1 MGEWAIT
8 AAWAFVVDYNL
19 LLNRFRTAWAIGEDP
34 HQAWSKS
41 TPEELTSDSLL
52 LLSILAIVAVF
63 YVFVPVRCK
72 IGWWIAFL
80 AVIPYALVSFP
91 LPANGPEGTAL
102 RRSHLVLALAMSCWL
117 SLFGQARQEVLERQ
131 QFLAL
136 RDARAEVIHERVK
149 RYEAEFEA
157 QRSAMP
163 DRKANGPVQFDNKS
177 QVESATATEM
187 VFESG
192 DQVQLLALGL
202 KEHWVL
208 NGMSFSID
216 PDRVLGSGA
225 FGVVRAGELC
235 GVRVAVKLPRQPQ
248 SLGDILDRNTT
259 LSNEVR
265 ILRRIRHPNIA
276 CFFGVYLAKAADGRN
291 KVAILL
297 EEVQGS
303 PLREFIEEAH
313 RYLNPVDRQHMLLDV
328 GSALWYLHEHEPQI
342 VHSDLKAS
350 NVLVE
355 SIRNTYRAKLI
366 DFGLSRVFSRH
377 AKVMGGS
384 LAWMAP
390 ECFLKAQLVPAPTLD
405 IFSFGRLAF
414 FMVMGKRPCNASRG
428 EIKMMAANGLVP
440 ALPWP
445 ELGAE
450 KFFEECKHLCDR
462 CLLFDPASR
471 PSMAEVHREIA
482 AWQVGTLVA
491 L

>member
-1 MGEWAIT
+1 LWCACRRE
-8 AAWAFVVDYNL
+8 
-19 LLNRFRTAWAIGEDP
+19 
-34 HQAWSKS
+34 
-41 TPEELTSDSLL
+41 
-52 LLSILAIVAVF
+52 VA
-63 YVFVPVRCK
+63 
-72 IGWWIAFL
+72 
-80 AVIPYALVSFP
+80 
-91 LPANGPEGTAL
+91 
-102 RRSHLVLALAMSCWL
+102 
-117 SLFGQARQEVLERQ
+117 
-131 QFLAL
+131 
-136 RDARAEVIHERVK
+136 
-149 RYEAEFEA
+149 
-157 QRSAMP
+157 SA
-163 DRKANGPVQFDNKS
+163 
-177 QVESATATEM
+177 
-187 VFESG
+187 
-192 DQVQLLALGL
+192 
-202 KEHWVL
+202 
-208 NGMSFSID
+208 
-216 PDRVLGSGA
+216 
-225 FGVVRAGELC
+225 
-235 GVRVAVKLPRQPQ
+235 PQ

-303 PLREFIEEAH
+303 PLMEFIEEAH
-313 RYLNPVDRQHMLLDV
+313 RYLNPVDRQHILLDV

-355 SIRNTYRAKLI
+355 SVRKTYRAKLI

-377 AKVMGGS
+377 TKVMGGS

-390 ECFLKAQLVPAPTLD
+390 ECFLTAQLVPAPTLD

-414 FMVMGKRPCNASRG
+414 FMVMGKRPCNASRS
-428 EIKMMAANGLVP
+428 EIKMMADNGLVP

-445 ELGAE
+445 EQGAE
-450 KFFEECKHLCDR
+450 KLVEECKHLCDR

-471 PSMAEVHREIA
+471 PTMAEVHREIA